1 MILVRLELNYFLF
14 LGSFNDINPKPNF
27 QMKER
32 TNKGL
37 NRRDFLGLS
46 AIGLTGLTILPS
58 YVINGIRVAPSD
70 RVLMGTIGLG
80 RQALSDFNGF
90 AGAVGLQVV
99 ACCDVD
105 TIKQQRYKKRV
116 EEWQKTKGL
125 APRCDT
131 YEQYEQLLER
141 KDIDVIEVVSPD
153 HWHALMTIHACQAGK
168 DVYVQKPL
176 SYTIQEALV
185 MTRVAN
191 ENKRVVQVGSQQR
204 SSKEFQKAIELVQNG
219 SIGHIEKIY
228 AKVGDPPKPLDLPAM
243 AIPGNLNWNLWLGPL
258 NDEKIVYNSD
268 LAPQITLD
276 PVQNET
282 LWGAWRWYRETG
294 NGYTADWGAHMFD
307 IAQAAIG
314 MDGSAPCEIIPK
326 GYKGQEF
333 MTYKYKTGVVMTE
346 QPYLE
351 DNPGA
356 QGIKF
361 IGTKG
366 WIEVAR
372 GYIACSDQSLIPAEI
387 AGTRPQPRAQRPA
400 GQQGQRPAGVQGAR
414 PAPTQSGLQ
423 FEISS
428 PHMQNFIDAV
438 RSRQKTIAPI
448 EVGCSTAITCCL
460 GNIATELG
468 RLVKW
473 DPATYT
479 FIDDKE
485 ACSHRLMNYEY
496 RRPYKL

>member
-1 MILVRLELNYFLF
+1 
-14 LGSFNDINPKPNF
+14 
-27 QMKER
+27 MKEETR
-32 TNKGL
+32 KGF

-46 AIGLTGLTILPS
+46 ALGLTGLTILPS
-58 YVINGIRVAPSD
+58 YVIGGVRMAPSD

-80 RQALSDFNGF
+80 RQALSDFRGF
-90 AGAVGLQVV
+90 AGAAGLQVV

-105 TIKQQRYKKRV
+105 TIKQQRYKKTV
-116 EEWQKTKGL
+116 EEWQKSKGL

-141 KDIDVIEVVSPD
+141 KDIDVVEVVSPD

-176 SYTIQEALV
+176 SYTIKEALV
-185 MTRVAN
+185 MTRIAN
-191 ENKRVVQVGSQQR
+191 DNKRVVQVGSQQR
-204 SSKEFQKAIELVQNG
+204 SSKEFQKAIELVQAG
-219 SIGHIEKIY
+219 AIGHIEKIY
-228 AKVGDPPKPLDLPAM
+228 SKVGDPPKPLDLPAM
-243 AIPGNLNWNLWLGPL
+243 PIPGNLNWNLWLGPL

-282 LWGAWRWYRETG
+282 LWGAWRWYLETG

-326 GYKGQEF
+326 GYNGQPY
-333 MTYKYKTGVVMTE
+333 MTFKYQTGVVMTE

-372 GYIACSDQSLIPAEI
+372 GYIACSEPSLIPKEI
-387 AGTRPQPRAQRPA
+387 AGNRPQPRAERPA
-400 GQQGQRPAGVQGAR
+400 GQQGQRPAGQPRQAGAQQAR
-414 PAPTQSGLQ
+414 PAPTQAGLQ

-428 PHMQNFIDAV
+428 PHMQNFIDCV
-438 RSRQKTIAPI
+438 RSRQKPIASI
-448 EVGCSTAITCCL
+448 EVGCSTAIACCL
-460 GNIATELG
+460 GNIANELK
-468 RLVKW
+468 RPLKW
-473 DPATYT
+473 NPATFT
-479 FIDDKE
+479 FVDDAE
-485 ACSHRLMNYEY
+485 ASKHRLMHYEY
-496 RRPYKL
+496 RRPYHL

>member
-1 MILVRLELNYFLF
+1 
-14 LGSFNDINPKPNF
+14 
-27 QMKER
+27 MKEKES
-32 TNKGL
+32 KGL

-58 YVINGIRVAPSD
+58 YVIDGIRVAPSD
-70 RVLMGTIGLG
+70 RVLMGAIGLG
-80 RQALSDFNGF
+80 RQSLSDFRGF
-90 AGAVGLQVV
+90 AGVPGLQVV

-105 TIKQQRYKKRV
+105 TIKQQRYKKTV
-116 EEWQKTKGL
+116 EEWQKAKGL

-141 KDIDVIEVVSPD
+141 KDIDVVEVVSPD

-176 SYTIQEALV
+176 SYTIQEALKMV
-185 MTRVAN
+185 RVAHD
-191 ENKRVVQVGSQQR
+191 NKRVVQVGSQQR

-219 SIGHIEKIY
+219 SIGHIEKVY
-228 AKVGDPPKPLDLPAM
+228 AKVGDPPKPLDLPAQP
-243 AIPGNLNWNLWLGPL
+243 IPANINWNLWLGPL
-258 NDEKIVYNSD
+258 NDGKIVFNSD

-276 PVQNET
+276 PVQNESI
-282 LWGAWRWYRETG
+282 WGAWRWYLETG

-314 MDGSAPCEIIPK
+314 MDGSGPSEIIPK
-326 GYKGQEF
+326 GYNGQPY
-333 MTYKYKTGVVMTE
+333 MTFKYQTGVVMTE

-387 AGTRPQPRAQRPA
+387 AGNRPQARQA
-400 GQQGQRPAGVQGAR
+400 GGQRPAAQQNQRPAAQQNNQAGAQRQAADR
-414 PAPTQSGLQ
+414 PAPTQAGLR

-428 PHMQNFIDAV
+428 PHMQNFIDCV
-438 RSRQKTIAPI
+438 RSRNKPIASI

-460 GNIATELG
+460 GNIANELK
-468 RLVKW
+468 RPLKW
-473 DPATYT
+473 NPATLS
-479 FIDDKE
+479 FDNDAE
-485 ACSHRLMNYEY
+485 ANSHRLMNYEY
-496 RRPYKL
+496 RRPYTL

>member
-1 MILVRLELNYFLF
+1 
-14 LGSFNDINPKPNF
+14 
-27 QMKER
+27 MKEKE
-32 TNKGL
+32 NKGL

-58 YVINGIRVAPSD
+58 YVINGMRIPPSD
-70 RVLMGTIGLG
+70 RVIMGTIGLG
-80 RQALSDFNGF
+80 RQALSDFRGF
-90 AGAVGLQVV
+90 AGVPGLQIV

-105 TIKQQRYKKRV
+105 TIKQQRYKKTV
-116 EEWQKTKGL
+116 EEWQKSKGF

-141 KDIDVIEVVSPD
+141 RDIDVIEVVSPD
-153 HWHALMTIHACQAGK
+153 HWHALQTIHACQAGK
-168 DVYVQKPL
+168 DVYCQKPL
-176 SYTIQEALV
+176 SYTIKEALT
-185 MTRVAN
+185 MLRVAN
-191 ENKRVVQVGSQQR
+191 DNKRIVQVGSQQR
-204 SSKEFQKAIELVQNG
+204 SSKEFQKAIELVQAG
-219 SIGHIEKIY
+219 AIGHIEKIY

-243 AIPGNLNWNLWLGPL
+243 PIPANLNWNLWLGPL
-258 NDEKIVYNSD
+258 NNDKILYHSD

-276 PVQNET
+276 PVKNEAI
-282 LWGAWRWYRETG
+282 WGAWRWYLETG

-314 MDGSAPCEIIPK
+314 MDGSAPYEIIPK
-326 GYKGQEF
+326 GYKGQPY
-333 MTYKYKTGVVMTE
+333 MTFKYQTGVVMTE

-372 GYIACSDQSLIPAEI
+372 GYIACSDASLIPAEI
-387 AGTRPQPRAQRPA
+387 AGRRPQPRTP
-400 GQQGQRPAGVQGAR
+400 GQQGQRPAGQTQGQTQQGQAQAQNR
-414 PAPTQSGLQ
+414 PAPTQAGLQ

-428 PHMQNFIDAV
+428 PHMQNFIDCV
-438 RSRQKTIAPI
+438 RSRNKPVASI

-460 GNIATELG
+460 GNIAHELK
-468 RLVKW
+468 RSVKW
-473 DPATYT
+473 NPATFT
-479 FIDDKE
+479 FVDDPE
-485 ACSHRLMNYEY
+485 AANHRLMNYEY
-496 RRPYKL
+496 RRPYSL

>member
-1 MILVRLELNYFLF
+1 
-14 LGSFNDINPKPNF
+14 
-27 QMKER
+27 MKEK

-80 RQALSDFNGF
+80 RQALSDFRGF
-90 AGAVGLQVV
+90 AGAAGLQVV

-105 TIKQQRYKKRV
+105 TIKQQRYKKTV
-116 EEWQKTKGL
+116 EEWQKAKGL

-141 KDIDVIEVVSPD
+141 KDIDVVEVVSPD

-176 SYTIQEALV
+176 SYTIREALT
-185 MTRVAN
+185 MTRIAN
-191 ENKRVVQVGSQQR
+191 DNKRVVQVGSQQR
-204 SSKEFQKAIELVQNG
+204 SSKEFQKAIELVQKG
-219 SIGHIEKIY
+219 AIGHIEKIY

-282 LWGAWRWYRETG
+282 LWGAWRWYLETG

-326 GYKGQEF
+326 GYNGQQY
-333 MTYKYKTGVVMTE
+333 MTFKYKTGVVMTE
-346 QPYLE
+346 QPYLD

-372 GYIACSDQSLIPAEI
+372 GYIACSDPSLIPAEI
-387 AGTRPQPRAQRPA
+387 AGTRPQPRGERPPA
-400 GQQGQRPAGVQGAR
+400 GQQGQRPAAQQGRQGTAQAQTQAR
-414 PAPTQSGLQ
+414 PAPTQAGLQ

-428 PHMQNFIDAV
+428 PHMQNFIDCV
-438 RSRQKTIAPI
+438 RSRQKPIASI
-448 EVGCSTAITCCL
+448 EIGCSTAITCCL
-460 GNIATELG
+460 GNIANELK
-468 RLVKW
+468 RPLKW

-479 FIDDKE
+479 FVDDKE
-485 ACSHRLMNYEY
+485 ACNHRLMNYEY
-496 RRPYKL
+496 RKPYKL